1 MAFLFFDIVLLIM
14 SIVARLLG
22 AQSRQSSHA
31 CSLHK
36 GSGAFIPAPTC
47 AAFVCLFFSIIS
59 TSAYKLG
66 NFGLLSRDFRH
77 VCIIQARTHD
87 LCEMAR
93 SRAPCSLCMFAQMV
107 AFILCILVRALRTLG
122 NILAKGDDYSRGVQ
136 AARRDAQT

>member
-1 MAFLFFDIVLLIM
+1 ML
-14 SIVARLLG
+14 ST
-22 AQSRQSSHA
+22 Q
-31 CSLHK
+31 
-36 GSGAFIPAPTC
+36 GSGAPTPAPTC

-87 LCEMAR
+87 LSEMAR

-136 AARRDAQT
+136 AARRDAQS